1 MPTDVWIGSGGAVL
15 AVAALFVQHKA
26 SRKWAK
32 TTAAA
37 FAGVGWVLA
46 AHLLT
51 WLVPGVIVAWL
62 VIGGSTLGIF
72 LTALIGGRSGRSRP
86 SSRAEQPD
94 PQPTARDDR
103 RSVSDL

>member
-1 MPTDVWIGSGGAVL
+1 MPADLWIGSGGVVL

-32 TTAAA
+32 VTAAA
-37 FAGVGWVLA
+37 FAGMGWVLA

-51 WLVPGVIVAWL
+51 WLVPGVVVAWL

-72 LTALIGGRSGRSRP
+72 LTALIGGRSGRR
-86 SSRAEQPD
+86 SRAERTD
-94 PQPTARDDR
+94 PQPTTRDDQ
-103 RSVSDL
+103 RSTTDL

>member
-1 MPTDVWIGSGGAVL
+1 MPTEGWIGSGGAVL
-15 AVAALFVQHKA
+15 AVAALFAQHKA

-32 TTAAA
+32 LTAAA

-51 WLVPGVIVAWL
+51 WLVPGVVVGWL

-72 LTALIGGRSGRSRP
+72 LTALIGGRSGRSSRP
-86 SSRAEQPD
+86 DRTD
-94 PQPTARDDR
+94 PPPTARDDR
-103 RSVSDL
+103 RPTTDL